1 MRQQGETPAP
11 ADDWWHRL
19 YQEPAP
25 VPAPAPDPLRPQSPT
40 GGASLDEHFA
50 SATAVAAP
58 ITAPAGPPIRPRAWW
73 EPEEAPA
80 LTGSA
85 APDPTVPAPG
95 SAPEPPPAAPG
106 RSGRDRT
113 ATAEGRVR
121 PPSGPEPTADDGPSE
136 PVQAAEP
143 VLPPP
148 LPGTGP
154 MVFGS
159 PSAEPPPEEPGAG
172 AERVPPSVPEPPTA
186 DAPESAAAEGEG
198 EGEASGPVPGVPDPR
213 VPRALEAVSAPDG
226 GGHPG
231 YIGDGPPTYDAD
243 PTALPMADPEALD
256 GLVPDT
262 VLDGARY
269 GTWTLRAA
277 SVRGDSARY
286 RGDPR
291 KDALLTARFGTGDNA
306 LVLIAVATG
315 SRAAP
320 DAHRAAADACRLIGG
335 AVGRSHFRLTED
347 IRAGRRDDL
356 RAGLHRLTDRSVS
369 RLRALAAERGRAPDD
384 YTAGL
389 RCLLL
394 TADPDCRHR
403 IFFGIGPGGLF
414 RLRDGAWAE
423 LEPAAV
429 PPEYEDPAPPP
440 PEPFRFR
447 VCTARPGD
455 TLLLC
460 APGLADPLREAPGLG
475 IELARRWHSTDPPPP
490 AAFLADVQLRV
501 KGYADDRTAVAVY
514 DTLG

>member
-25 VPAPAPDPLRPQSPT
+25 VPAPAPDPARPQSPT
-40 GGASLDEHFA
+40 GGASLDDHFA
-50 SATAVAAP
+50 SATAVTAP
-58 ITAPAGPPIRPRAWW
+58 TTAPAGPPIRPRAWW
-73 EPEEAPA
+73 EPEEPPAPA
-80 LTGSA
+80 RSA
-85 APDPTVPAPG
+85 APGPAASAPA
-95 SAPEPPPAAPG
+95 SAPEPPPVVPERVVPDRPG
-106 RSGRDRT
+106 
-113 ATAEGRVR
+113 TAEGRVP
-121 PPSGPEPTADDGPSE
+121 PPSAPEPSAADGPPSE
-136 PVQAAEP
+136 PVEAAAP

-154 MVFGS
+154 VVFGS
-159 PSAEPPPEEPGAG
+159 PPAEPSPGEPDDG
-172 AERVPPSVPEPPTA
+172 AERVPPFAPDEPEPTT
-186 DAPESAAAEGEG
+186 AAAEGES
-198 EGEASGPVPGVPDPR
+198 EASGPLPGVPDPR
-213 VPRALEAVSAPDG
+213 VPRAPGAVSAADG
-226 GGHPG
+226 GAHPG

-262 VLDGARY
+262 VVDGARY

-315 SRAAP
+315 PRAAP

-414 RLRDGAWAE
+414 RLRDGAWEE

-475 IELARRWHSTDPPPP
+475 AELARRWHATDPPPP
-490 AAFLADVQLRV
+490 AAFLTDVQLRV

-514 DTLG
+514 DTLL